1 MRVSI
6 STNRSTWVG
15 NRFAFSVH
23 AMFVLEFPPKLSTVC
38 FIRSSRM
45 SLLQSRQN
53 KITQNSA
60 QMPYQEHLSLM
71 MISREPAFRPE
82 PSSRTVRATLN
93 RIRLSLL
100 NLSIFDRNLFS
111 SFLVMPVLFRICRL
125 FLKAFFFV
133 FKSPIFCLKACR
145 FFSFLR

>member
-6 STNRSTWVG
+6 SKNRPTRVG
-15 NRFAFSVH
+15 NRFAFSAH

-45 SLLQSRQN
+45 NLLQSRQN
-53 KITQNSA
+53 KIMQNSA
-60 QMPYQEHLSLM
+60 QMPYQGLLSLM

-93 RIRLSLL
+93 RIRLSIL
-100 NLSIFDRNLFS
+100 NLSILIENLSS
-111 SFLVMPVLFRICRL
+111 SFPRNAGSFPNLSSFSKSF
-125 FLKAFFFV
+125 FL
-133 FKSPIFCLKACR
+133 CL
-145 FFSFLR
+145 